1 MVEKKIVKRRH
12 KDILNFCKRYMS
24 EKGFPP
30 SVREIGDRIEVY
42 QLNVSLHA
50 GNARNGADYFW
61 PGVFSESIYT
71 SGCEVCI

>member
-30 SVREIGDRIEVY
+30 RVKVH
-42 QLNVSLHA
+42 QLNVPLHA
-50 GNARNGADYFW
+50 GNA
-61 PGVFSESIYT
+61 
-71 SGCEVCI
+71 